1 MQWHYIKK
9 YMSQGV
15 QFTWKVSYLFHKVHN
30 FCTMPLYYVGVVMFF
45 IIFAHIFYH
54 DTIYIPSFSEQYIDN
69 VTMMAINV

>member
-30 FCTMPLYYVGVVMFF
+30 FRTTPLYYIAQITLYSARVN
-45 IIFAHIFYH
+45 A
-54 DTIYIPSFSEQYIDN
+54 SLSE
-69 VTMMAINV
+69 VS